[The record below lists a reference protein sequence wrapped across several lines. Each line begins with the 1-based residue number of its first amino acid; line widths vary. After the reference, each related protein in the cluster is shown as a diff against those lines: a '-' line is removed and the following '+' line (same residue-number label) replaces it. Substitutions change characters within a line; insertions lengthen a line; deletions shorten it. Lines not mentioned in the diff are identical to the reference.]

1 MKKIYFFYR
10 FKRCK
15 LKDKLFVF
23 FFTVLLIM
31 CVLSIIA
38 FRVAFNFYDA
48 QLYNEAAKVLNLLST
63 SVENELKKIEKLS
76 FLILSDPNVQQQ
88 LLTIKNLPQGY
99 HGYQA
104 TENLQGILLSYSL
117 SENYISSISI
127 VDSKGGQFIVGVETG
142 LNKEQN
148 EQILQEALKYGGK
161 NVWIEPGVV
170 DNMLKSARVIRRISG
185 LSLDFLGLLVI
196 RVDMNKLI
204 NQIAHI
210 YPGFELYLQ
219 IFSQGKNIY
228 STTES
233 NIRLEDDF
241 FGLTWGKNYGIK
253 TVDRKKY
260 FIAYTESSY
269 TGWVYVNIIP
279 FENINQ
285 KIMLLRNI
293 MILFFTGI
301 LGLLA
306 FIGLKLTKS
315 ITKPIENLA
324 LQMKQVESG
333 DFNVEEGFNTD
344 CNIEEIAA
352 LNKDFKL
359 MIQKK
364 LSPYNGVKMV
374 F

>member
-127 VDSKGGQFIVGVETG
+127 VDSKGGQFIV
-142 LNKEQN
+142 
-148 EQILQEALKYGGK
+148 
-161 NVWIEPGVV
+161 VW
-170 DNMLKSARVIRRISG
+170 K
-185 LSLDFLGLLVI
+185 
-196 RVDMNKLI
+196 
-204 NQIAHI
+204 
-210 YPGFELYLQ
+210 
-219 IFSQGKNIY
+219 QG
-228 STTES
+228 
-233 NIRLEDDF
+233 
-241 FGLTWGKNYGIK
+241 
-253 TVDRKKY
+253 
-260 FIAYTESSY
+260 
-269 TGWVYVNIIP
+269 
-279 FENINQ
+279 
-285 KIMLLRNI
+285 
-293 MILFFTGI
+293 
-301 LGLLA
+301 
-306 FIGLKLTKS
+306 
-315 ITKPIENLA
+315 
-324 LQMKQVESG
+324 
-333 DFNVEEGFNTD
+333 
-344 CNIEEIAA
+344 
-352 LNKDFKL
+352 
-359 MIQKK
+359 
-364 LSPYNGVKMV
+364 
-374 F
+374 